1 MLPQRSAEIKIEWLG
16 GGGPWVSCK
25 MSQRSA
31 GVYTDRLHRE
41 HQSSRALFDYEFNVT
56 Q

>member
-25 MSQRSA
+25 LSP
-31 GVYTDRLHRE
+31 VFTPPEWLLTDYVSRPWSGRLAHSDKTA
-41 HQSSRALFDYEFNVT
+41 Q
-56 Q
+56 

>member
-25 MSQRSA
+25 LSQRSA
-31 GVYTDRLHRE
+31 GVYTYRLQLDAIGQPWQLEADRPPTR
-41 HQSSRALFDYEFNVT
+41 
-56 Q
+56 